1 MDRKVYF
8 GNDEKQV
15 WINAPQSGMGAS
27 SMGYISEQQLL
38 SGRTFITRSQASHR
52 RFEMNWLGSLNSPD
66 LEDSLQVIKNFSDGL
81 YGYSKLFWNDPYATT
96 TNLFSPAWAA
106 PFMSIG
112 TDWDAICPDDVGV
125 TKEIVTT
132 ASISSL
138 VGNNTQGYPVNSA
151 KFTAPGSPNLESDKF
166 TFYIPDGYTLW
177 LGLHG
182 HHGTTGAAFGKAY
195 KNGVAA
201 TPTNI
206 TPLGVNA
213 VTRVNTGFS
222 SAVADKVEF
231 YLAKIA
237 STPCTF
243 YISGLIAQLL
253 PTGSSPTTG
262 NFIAGKG
269 TTGLQ
274 FASFPQIE
282 YYSANINNGQIGM
295 SATFAEA

>member
-1 MDRKVYF
+1 MTGKVYF

-15 WINAPQSGMGAS
+15 WINAPKTGMRAS
-27 SMGYISEQQLL
+27 SAGYIFEQQLL
-38 SGRTFITRSQASHR
+38 SGSTFIKRSDASHR
-52 RFEMNWLGSLNSPD
+52 RFDMSWLGAVNTPN
-66 LEDSLQVIKNFSDGL
+66 LEDSLSVIKNFSDGL
-81 YGYSKLFWNDPYATT
+81 YGSSKLFWNDPYATT
-96 TNLFSPAWAA
+96 SNLFSPAWAA
-106 PFMSIG
+106 PFMSID
-112 TDWDAICPDDVGV
+112 TDWDAICPDNVGI
-125 TKEIVTT
+125 TKEVVTT

-138 VGNNTQGYPVNSA
+138 VGANTQGYPANSA
-151 KFTAPGSPNLESDKF
+151 KFRAPGSPNLESDKF

-182 HHGTTGAAFGKAY
+182 HHGTTGAAFGRAY

-206 TPLGVNA
+206 TPLGVNTA
-213 VTRVNTGFS
+213 SRVNTGFS

-237 STPCTF
+237 SGQCTF
-243 YISGLIAQLL
+243 HISGLIAQLL
-253 PTGSSPTTG
+253 PNGTSPETG

-274 FASFPQIE
+274 FASFPEIE
-282 YYSANINNGQIGM
+282 YYSANINDGQIGM
-295 SATFAEA
+295 SVTLAEA

>member
-1 MDRKVYF
+1 MTGKVYF

-15 WINAPQSGMGAS
+15 WINAPQTGMRAS
-27 SMGYISEQQLL
+27 SAGYIFEQQLL
-38 SGRTFITRSQASHR
+38 SGSTFIKRSDASHR
-52 RFEMNWLGSLNSPD
+52 RFEMSWLGPLNAPN
-66 LEDSLQVIKNFSDGL
+66 LEDSLSVIKNFSDGL
-81 YGYSKLFWNDPYATT
+81 YGTSKLFWNDPYATT
-96 TNLFSPAWAA
+96 SNLFSPAWAA

-112 TDWDAICPDDVGV
+112 TDWDAICPDDVGI
-125 TKEIVTT
+125 TKEVVTT

-138 VGNNTQGYPVNSA
+138 VGNNTQGYPSQSA
-151 KFTAPGSPNLESDKF
+151 KFTAPGNPNAESDKF
-166 TFYIPDGYTLW
+166 TFYVPSGYTLW

-206 TPLGVNA
+206 TPLGVNTA
-213 VTRVNTGFS
+213 TRVNTGFS
-222 SAVADKVEF
+222 STVADKVEF

-237 STPCTF
+237 PSPCTF
-243 YISGLIAQLL
+243 HISGLIAQLL
-253 PTGSSPTTG
+253 PNGTTPQAG
-262 NFIAGKG
+262 DFIAGRG

-274 FASFPQIE
+274 FASFPEIE
-282 YYSANINNGQIGM
+282 YYSANVNDGQIGM